1 MSDPHLRPSVDRSL
15 AVLGVLCV
23 LVVQSLLIL
32 TAPCSAATLRVGL
45 ASIEITPPVGTPLGG
60 YAARKGAPSTGVHD
74 PITAKALVLDDGAG
88 PVAIVATDLIGTSA
102 EIRRRVLE
110 KTGLPSE
117 RLLLCAS
124 HTHSGPGAF
133 DQGPFATLVLGE
145 YDPKV
150 FNRLADGIAEA
161 VIVARQRL
169 APGRVGAASRALPG
183 HSRNR
188 RQGGTL
194 TDPELT
200 VFSVRA
206 GPGTRGTPSERE
218 AAEGCRGA
226 LVNFATHG
234 TVLDAD
240 NLLFSADW
248 MGPMQAELER
258 RLGRGAV
265 VLYTNGAEGDQ
276 SPVTPRAPTP
286 FDAAEA
292 FGKEIAGAAAKL
304 LRQAKPSEQV
314 TVKALLREVPLPR
327 TPGAAL
333 LGAGATTPIQTV
345 AVGDALLIAI
355 PGEMIAELGLR
366 LKAHARALGWKYP
379 FIVGLANDHLGYL
392 LTEVEFRKGGYEAGV
407 SFFGPR
413 FGEELTDAVSRLIDV
428 ASGRPE
434 PPIARRPEAGPP
446 PAPGGSEPAPVD
458 VAALTA
464 FLRDWFAALPGKIG
478 ALPSDARARFRI
490 QLSGEGGGT
499 WRLDV
504 GDGSARVGPEA
515 PDAPAPDLT
524 VSAAAEDWAQLVRGK
539 LDVTAAFS
547 GGKLSLQGD
556 LTMALRLAEWLGLRP
571 RSDRRTATA
580 SSQPGLARLELARLA
595 RVHADVEAL
604 RAAARPPEAGSDGW
618 RPRDPPYQ
626 DIRAVI
632 HSHSYLSHDSRGTV
646 EEILAGAKAAGVRVV
661 LMTDHYTPDRRFLRE
676 GLRGMRDGVLFI
688 PGTELSSGLLAFR
701 IDRIDWPADAS
712 AADVLRRLREGG
724 GLGFI
729 AHPEGRAD
737 WSLPPFVGME
747 IYNTHAD
754 AEDANSAPPKLQGP
768 EAMSTWLSLL
778 QAFRRYPRE
787 AFASIFDVPAANLAR
802 WDQLNGERRV
812 VGIAG
817 NDSHNNVGAIVQG
830 GENGRLE
837 VYDVLGKKIADVPK
851 GSVPSFLFG
860 GIDPAPGQ
868 KLLEIRL
875 DPYDVSYGYVSTH
888 ILAESV
894 TEPAVLD
901 ALTRGR
907 CYVAFDWLADP
918 TGFTFEGRA
927 GRRHAEMGDTLRR
940 KDRPRL
946 RVLSPLAAEI
956 RLLRNGQEV
965 ARATGP
971 QLEYD
976 VADAGAYRVEVWVT
990 VAGEPRP
997 WIYANPIRIE

>member
-1 MSDPHLRPSVDRSL
+1 MKRSSPSLLSSSAFLR
-15 AVLGVLCV
+15 VLCV
-23 LVVQSLLIL
+23 FVVQSLFLI
-32 TAPCSAATLRVGL
+32 PPGSAATLRVGL
-45 ASIEITPPVGTPLGG
+45 ASVEITPPVGTPLGG

-74 PITAKALVLDDGAG
+74 PIMAKALVLDDGAG
-88 PVAIVATDLIGTSA
+88 PVAIVTTDLIGTSA
-102 EIRRRVLE
+102 EIRKRVLE
-110 KTGLPSE
+110 KTGLPPE

-133 DQGPFATLVLGE
+133 GHGAFATLVLGE

-161 VIVARQRL
+161 VTAARQRL
-169 APGRVGAASRALPG
+169 APGRVGAVSGALPG

-200 VFSVRA
+200 LLAVRA
-206 GPGTRGTPSERE
+206 GK
-218 AAEGCRGA
+218 ARGA

-248 MGPMQAELER
+248 MGPMQADLER
-258 RLGRGAV
+258 RLGRGSVA
-265 VLYTNGAEGDQ
+265 LYANGAEGDQ
-276 SPVTPRAPTP
+276 SPVVPRAAGASAPPRP
-286 FDAAEA
+286 FDGAAA
-292 FGKEIAGAAAKL
+292 FGLEIAAAAAKL
-304 LRQAKPSEQV
+304 LRQAKPSDQV
-314 TVKALLREVPLPR
+314 VVKTLLREVALPR

-333 LGAGATTPIQTV
+333 LGAGATTLIQTV
-345 AVGDALLIAI
+345 AVGDTLLIAI
-355 PGEMIAELGLR
+355 PGELIAELGLR
-366 LKAHARALGWKYP
+366 LKAHAHALGWKYP
-379 FIVGLANDHLGYL
+379 VIVGLANDHLGYL
-392 LTEVEFRKGGYEAGV
+392 LTEAEFLKGGYEAGV

-434 PPIARRPEAGPP
+434 PPPVARAPEPGA
-446 PAPGGSEPAPVD
+446 PAPTGSGPEPAAPVD

-464 FLRDWFAALPGKIG
+464 FLRDWFAALPARIG
-478 ALPSDARARFRI
+478 TLPRDARARIRI
-490 QLSGEGGGT
+490 RLSGEGGGD

-504 GDGSARVGPEA
+504 GDGSARVAPEA
-515 PDAPAPDLT
+515 PGAGEPELT
-524 VSAAAEDWAQLVRGK
+524 VSASAADWARLVRGA
-539 LDVTAAFS
+539 LDAMAAFS
-547 GGKLSLQGD
+547 AGKLSLQGD
-556 LTMALRLAEWLGLRP
+556 LTLALHLAEWLGLRSRP
-571 RSDRRTATA
+571 VQRPATTAAA
-580 SSQPGLARLELARLA
+580 SHPMLARLELARLA
-595 RVHADVEAL
+595 RVHTDVEAL
-604 RAAARPPEAGSDGW
+604 RAAARPPEAGTDGGG
-618 RPRDPPYQ
+618 PRDPPYQ

-646 EEILAGAKAAGVRVV
+646 EEILAGAKAAGVRVI

-676 GLRGMRDGVLFI
+676 GLRGMRDGILFI

-724 GLGFI
+724 GIGFI
-729 AHPEGRAD
+729 AHPEQRTE
-737 WSLPPFVGME
+737 WSLPPFAGME

-754 AEDANSAPPKLQGP
+754 AEDANSAPPKLQGA

-787 AFASIFDVPAANLAR
+787 AFASIFDVPTGNLNR
-802 WDQLNGERRV
+802 WDQLNGERKV
-812 VGIAG
+812 VGIAA
-817 NDSHNNVGAIVQG
+817 NDSHNNVGVIVQG
-830 GENGRLE
+830 GENGRLD

-860 GIDPAPGQ
+860 GIEPAPGQ
-868 KLLEIRL
+868 KVLELHL

-888 ILAESV
+888 LLAESV
-894 TEPAVLD
+894 TEPAVME

-927 GRRHAEMGDTLRR
+927 GRRRAEMGDTLRR
-940 KDRPRL
+940 KDHPRL
-946 RVLSPLAAEI
+946 RVTSPLSAEI

-976 VADAGAYRVEVWVT
+976 VADAGAYRAEVWVT

-997 WIYANPIRIE
+997 WIYANPIRVE